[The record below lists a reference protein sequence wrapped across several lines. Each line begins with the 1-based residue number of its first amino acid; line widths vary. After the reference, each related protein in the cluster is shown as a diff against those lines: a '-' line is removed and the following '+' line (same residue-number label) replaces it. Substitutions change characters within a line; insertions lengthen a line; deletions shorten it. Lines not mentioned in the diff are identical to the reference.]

1 MGRTLNNYKIPPPE
15 NKDVNTLQNQY
26 QKFDSTLSNHNLC
39 SLKHIQ
45 IGSLNVCGL
54 RRRLRYPEFQ
64 SLISKYDVFC
74 VQETKLDNIDVIS
87 LNNYTFLSQIRKQK
101 FIERNFLRLKSHQ
114 CAFHAVE
121 LSW

>member
-1 MGRTLNNYKIPPPE
+1 MGRTLNNYKVPPPE

-26 QKFDSTLSNHNLC
+26 QKSDSTSLPS

-87 LNNYTFLSQIRKQK
+87 LNNYTFLSQIRK
-101 FIERNFLRLKSHQ
+101 
-114 CAFHAVE
+114 
-121 LSW
+121 